1 MLPAQ
6 MPTAAPEVVALASA
20 LADVLIA
27 SKTTGSSALGDA
39 EAALPDL
46 LAAAGSLVNI
56 GADIKLA
63 HNQAYIIWAIAQAL
77 EPA

>member
-6 MPTAAPEVVALASA
+6 MPAAASEVVALASA
-20 LADVLIA
+20 IVDVIA
-27 SKTTGSSALGDA
+27 AAKSGGSALADA

-46 LAAAGSLVNI
+46 IAAASAIANI

-63 HNQAYIIWAIAQAL
+63 HNQAFLIYAVAQAF